1 MKKVVLSILVV
12 IMIVTCVFAAVACSK
27 DSYVYVAENGSAG
40 EDYAK
45 EYVGAFGGE
54 AVTVLA
60 QNKIFMEIVSGTA
73 DIGFMDA
80 IMANYYISAES
91 AAYSGKIEIV
101 DAGIPDESF
110 AIGFRK
116 NDTYLAYKFNMALY
130 QLQEEGKINEIAES
144 YNLKDQLIVIEEPT
158 APQNADQSS
167 WTYVQS
173 NGFKVGY
180 TVYAPIAF
188 PDTNNSLIGFDV
200 DLAKAACQELGISI
214 SFVEIEWDQ
223 KFTALNS
230 KNIDAI
236 WNGFTYDSDRA
247 QRVTFSSFYMKNK
260 QVAVVKAGRKDIVK
274 NYSEISK

>member
-27 DSYVYVAENGSAG
+27 DSYIYVVEGGSAG

-45 EYVGAFGGE
+45 EYVAAFGGE
-54 AVTVLA
+54 IVTFEA
-60 QNKIFMEIVSGTA
+60 QKSIFMELVSGTA
-73 DIGFMDA
+73 DIGFMDV
-80 IMANYYISAES
+80 IMANYYVSAES
-91 AAYSGKIEIV
+91 ATYSGKIEIV

-110 AIGFRK
+110 AVGFRK
-116 NDTYLAYKFNMALY
+116 ADTYLAYKFNMALY
-130 QLQEEGKINEIAES
+130 QLQEQGKINEIAER